1 MTQVT
6 VLGMDWMSMT
16 QVTVL
21 GMDWV
26 SMTQVTVLCRNGLD
40 VHDTSYCSLY
50 EWTGCP

>member
-26 SMTQVTVLCRNGLD
+26 SMTQVTVLCRNGLY
-40 VHDTSYCSLY
+40 VNVTSYCSH
-50 EWTGCP
+50 